1 SAVERLHQV
10 GGIVRPPRAQ
20 ESDHRY
26 RRLLRPRRNRP
37 RCCAAE
43 QRDELAAPDHVW
55 MAPAW
60 QEIFGRAAHRSL
72 AVMCPASHDG
82 FSVKGREGQQN
93 VIQGGALIPAG
104 FPAKP
109 HIRWE
114 LIPTHCPAFGT
125 GELQEND
132 TTL

>member
-1 SAVERLHQV
+1 MCGRLRV
-10 GGIVRPPRAQ
+10 GKENLHVAGLVG
-20 ESDHRY
+20 
-26 RRLLRPRRNRP
+26 
-37 RCCAAE
+37 AA
-43 QRDELAAPDHVW
+43 
-55 MAPAW
+55 
-60 QEIFGRAAHRSL
+60 
-72 AVMCPASHDG
+72 MCSASHDG